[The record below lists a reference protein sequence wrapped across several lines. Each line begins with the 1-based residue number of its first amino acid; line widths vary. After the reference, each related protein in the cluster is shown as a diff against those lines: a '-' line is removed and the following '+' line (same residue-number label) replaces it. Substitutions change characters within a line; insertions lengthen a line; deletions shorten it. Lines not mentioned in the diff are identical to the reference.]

1 MAFFGWAI
9 LLTNRKRPSPQSKF
23 ILISQVTHLLH
34 GRRERREHR
43 VFRHM
48 LQAIPGLEA
57 RLIGGSE
64 EEVVFIAD
72 MVSV

>member
-1 MAFFGWAI
+1 
-9 LLTNRKRPSPQSKF
+9 
-23 ILISQVTHLLH
+23 
-34 GRRERREHR
+34 
-43 VFRHM
+43 M